1 MGGTRARRAPCASCA
16 AIVLQL
22 GHTRGRSIELSGFQF
37 LEPGPLIDG
46 ELELVEPDRRYID
59 DVLAASRHPL
69 TLQLSPEQSKVTRQG
84 LVDFLA
90 AASSGRHKGDER
102 RGLTPS
108 YHFWMKLSDPAAEQA
123 GVRIAGSIGLRIG
136 ETQNIVR
143 YVGHIGYQVY
153 PPARGRHLSER
164 ACRLLLPLAR
174 RHGMTTLW
182 ITCNPDNLASRRTC
196 ERLGATM
203 VDIVPVPKDHE
214 LYARGDYEKCRY
226 RLDL

>member
-1 MGGTRARRAPCASCA
+1 VPRATKGRFIESAS
-16 AIVLQL
+16 
-22 GHTRGRSIELSGFQF
+22 FQF

-46 ELELVEPDRRYID
+46 ELELVDPDRRYVD
-59 DVLAASRHPL
+59 DVLGACRHPL
-69 TLQLSPEQSKVTRQG
+69 TLQLAPDQAKVTRQG
-84 LVDFLA
+84 LADFLSVA
-90 AASSGRHKGDER
+90 PRGRHPGDAR

-108 YHFWMKLSDPAAEQA
+108 YHFWMRLTDPPAAA
-123 GVRIAGSIGLRIG
+123 PAVRIAGSIGLRIG
-136 ETQNIVR
+136 ENLNIVR

-153 PPARGRHLSER
+153 PPVRGRHLSER

-174 RHGMTTLW
+174 QHGMTTLW

-203 VDIVPVPKDHE
+203 VDIVPVPKDHD